1 MKEKR
6 SLFEMIFGKKK
17 SESNSN
23 YVKMQ
28 LLNGYDA
35 RFSTVAANVYESK
48 VAREV
53 IDRIAT
59 NCAKLIPKHLRK
71 GVHIYGDINYLLENE
86 PNPIMT
92 KYDFIYKIV
101 SQLESLSNAYVY
113 FPKDKSGMIKAFYPV
128 LATEQKLMQD
138 SKGQIFLKFR
148 FINGEYY
155 YIPYNE
161 LIHLRR
167 FYNEDDFFG
176 DSNNLLRADLQASHT
191 AIEGTK
197 NAIMTASSIKGILKY
212 SNALLKEEDIKK
224 NKENFE
230 RDFLHLNNKS
240 GIAALDGKAEF
251 QAIDMK
257 PIVLEESQLKRLNYN
272 IYDYFGVNEKIIDN
286 SFDEEEWNAFFEGVI
301 EPLSIQMSDEFTR
314 KIFSEQ
320 AIKEGNRIVFTA
332 NRLQY
337 ASLTTK
343 INLIKTLMPYGTIT
357 VDEAREV
364 VDLAPIGGEQGS
376 KILQSLNNI
385 SSDIADDYQMG
396 GNNGKES

>member
-1 MKEKR
+1 M
-6 SLFEMIFGKKK
+6 
-17 SESNSN
+17 
-23 YVKMQ
+23 
-28 LLNGYDA
+28 
-35 RFSTVAANVYESK
+35 
-48 VAREV
+48 
-53 IDRIAT
+53 
-59 NCAKLIPKHLRK
+59 
-71 GVHIYGDINYLLENE
+71 
-86 PNPIMT
+86 
-92 KYDFIYKIV
+92 
-101 SQLESLSNAYVY
+101 
-113 FPKDKSGMIKAFYPV
+113 
-128 LATEQKLMQD
+128 
-138 SKGQIFLKFR
+138 
-148 FINGEYY
+148 
-155 YIPYNE
+155 
-161 LIHLRR
+161 
-167 FYNEDDFFG
+167 
-176 DSNNLLRADLQASHT
+176 RADLQASHT